1 MTLPYSHVK
10 ICGLCHF
17 VRVPFAKA
25 IRGICYQIGADGRRS
40 QIFLAMS
47 TAAEFR
53 DHLSAFSDFY
63 SSLGPPN
70 PDNVPDD
77 GKLKSEMM
85 LKVHTS
91 SQIARP
97 REVCHTFTNQA
108 SRVPPVHALEDIV
121 IVV

>member
-1 MTLPYSHVK
+1 MSSTWLLNVSYFN
-10 ICGLCHF
+10 C
-17 VRVPFAKA
+17 
-25 IRGICYQIGADGRRS
+25 QIGADGRRS

-85 LKVHTS
+85 LKVQTIS
-91 SQIARP
+91 S
-97 REVCHTFTNQA
+97 CHERLPCGGRHVEGLLYTVDDLTW
-108 SRVPPVHALEDIV
+108 LTLT
-121 IVV
+121 

>member
-1 MTLPYSHVK
+1 M
-10 ICGLCHF
+10 
-17 VRVPFAKA
+17 
-25 IRGICYQIGADGRRS
+25 QIGADGRRS

-53 DHLSAFSDFY
+53 DHLSSFSDFY

-85 LKVHTS
+85 LKVNTSHPLTIKSLYQSFFIISEVQHTWK
-91 SQIARP
+91 
-97 REVCHTFTNQA
+97 V
-108 SRVPPVHALEDIV
+108 V
-121 IVV
+121 IYLSIYIMHE

>member
-1 MTLPYSHVK
+1 MFSSCIV
-10 ICGLCHF
+10 F
-17 VRVPFAKA
+17 V
-25 IRGICYQIGADGRRS
+25 CQIGADGRRS

-85 LKVHTS
+85 LKVCTITSCHKTPHHT
-91 SQIARP
+91 
-97 REVCHTFTNQA
+97 CHMPPHGRSTSWLTLKA
-108 SRVPPVHALEDIV
+108 SLCRLVSFYLNPQC
-121 IVV
+121 

>member
-1 MTLPYSHVK
+1 MSVDFLGGQFLPRTWVLKKLLKNKVTYYRRAHSVD
-10 ICGLCHF
+10 IVG
-17 VRVPFAKA
+17 
-25 IRGICYQIGADGRRS
+25 QIGADGRRS

-53 DHLSAFSDFY
+53 DHLSSFSDFY

-85 LKVHTS
+85 LKV
-91 SQIARP
+91 SQ
-97 REVCHTFTNQA
+97 
-108 SRVPPVHALEDIV
+108 PV
-121 IVV
+121 